1 MSHQLKSSAKKLL
14 YKLGYTLTKNKRNPV
29 FRLGGIASL
38 PIKSVIDIGAN
49 EGATEGQFAQKIN
62 HYFPNA
68 HLYCFEP
75 LKEPF
80 QKLEAWAKRRPA
92 KTTVFNIALGD
103 QEKTVKM
110 FLHSEHSSS
119 SSLLETTKLNET
131 LYPFMTKQESVEVE
145 MKTLDNV
152 FENLPAPEKEL
163 LIKIDVQGF
172 EEKVITGGKKI
183 FTQAKAVILEV
194 AIDPLYK
201 NQASFE
207 TILLLLKSLGFHY
220 AGNLEQIV
228 SPEDGHI
235 IYFDAVFL
243 K

>member
-1 MSHQLKSSAKKLL
+1 MTHLLKSSAKKLL
-14 YKLGYTLTKNKRNPV
+14 CKLGYTLTKNERDPM

-62 HYFPNA
+62 KYFPTA

-75 LKEPF
+75 LKEPYE
-80 QKLEAWAKRRPA
+80 KLEQWAKKRRAP
-92 KTTVFNIALGD
+92 TTVFNLALGD
-103 QEKTVKM
+103 QEKTVTM
-110 FLHSEHSSS
+110 FLHSNHSSS
-119 SSLLETTKLNET
+119 SSLLETTTLNET

-152 FENLPAPEKEL
+152 FEHLPQPEKEL

-172 EEKVITGGKKI
+172 EEKVITGGKKT
-183 FTQAKAVILEV
+183 FTEAKAVILEV

-201 NQASFE
+201 DQASFE
-207 TILLLLKSLGFHY
+207 KILLLLKSLGFHY
-220 AGNLEQIV
+220 AGNLEQIA
-228 SPEDGHI
+228 SPKDGHI
-235 IYFDAVFL
+235 IYFDAIFL